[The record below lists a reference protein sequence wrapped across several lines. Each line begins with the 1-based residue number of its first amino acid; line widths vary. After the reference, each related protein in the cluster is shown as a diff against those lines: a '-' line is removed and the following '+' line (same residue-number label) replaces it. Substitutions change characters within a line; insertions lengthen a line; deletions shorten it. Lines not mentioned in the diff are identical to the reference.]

1 MRSSFFGQ
9 IRGSEEDLIVSGGEG
24 FVLRPYDVYLR
35 GMGYGVEMHVG
46 QFVVTEV
53 CVEIFRCVKTNI
65 LSLSGERANGLEI
78 ELSGRALRGV
88 EKVGNAGNNVRVE
101 S

>member
-1 MRSSFFGQ
+1 MSRPGPSC
-9 IRGSEEDLIVSGGEG
+9 
-24 FVLRPYDVYLR
+24 VLARPLVAR
-35 GMGYGVEMHVG
+35 ARAVG